1 VSTLLAGLVFASGVQ
16 AADGVGTLQLRPGHW
31 QVFEQIWLDGK
42 EVLSALD
49 EAAREINEGIR
60 AELSPADREA
70 FDREVGQRGSLNLE
84 SDCVSEAESRMNAR
98 AALEQMMSS
107 LHAPPWS
114 CSFRDERASS
124 SGFEYRYS
132 CRTAAGGRA
141 EGQAR
146 FTLRGDSEYEGTIE
160 GTSHAI
166 DNASGPAEAVC
177 LVERLRSPR
186 RIDERQPKC
195 GDTGPRLHLADHRL
209 QRRAAKPAPLI
220 SLVDHKP
227 PDEDGFLLDLGVEH
241 NETDEFL
248 VHSND
253 AKPVLLREVRLRD
266 RDRVRRDELLLIR

>member
-1 VSTLLAGLVFASGVQ
+1 MTPSNRIVTTLLVGLIVASSVN

-49 EAAREINEGIR
+49 EAARKINEGIR
-60 AELSPADREA
+60 ADLSPADREA

-98 AALEQMMSS
+98 AALEQMMGS

-146 FTLRGDSEYEGTIE
+146 FRLRGDSEYEGTIE

-166 DNASGPAEAVC
+166 DSATGEPLQPRIIPVRSLSKGRWIAAQCPADSEDVDVDDAGSDAAQDEPAE
-177 LVERLRSPR
+177 E
-186 RIDERQPKC
+186 
-195 GDTGPRLHLADHRL
+195 
-209 QRRAAKPAPLI
+209 
-220 SLVDHKP
+220 
-227 PDEDGFLLDLGVEH
+227 
-241 NETDEFL
+241 
-248 VHSND
+248 
-253 AKPVLLREVRLRD
+253 
-266 RDRVRRDELLLIR
+266 